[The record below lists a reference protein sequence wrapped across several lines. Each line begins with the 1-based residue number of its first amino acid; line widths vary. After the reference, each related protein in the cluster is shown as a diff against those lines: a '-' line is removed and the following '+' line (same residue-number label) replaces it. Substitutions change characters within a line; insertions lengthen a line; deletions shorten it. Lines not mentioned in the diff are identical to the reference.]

1 MALKNIN
8 LSFLA
13 AFVLVFISVNVF
25 STDNKTFTPGYYWV
39 SFTDKDNSPYDLAN
53 PEEFLSDESIQRR
66 IKFGIG
72 FNELDLP
79 VTPSY
84 ITEISAFGTVLYSS
98 KWFNAVLMK
107 ITSNENFAAV
117 FNLTFFQY
125 IEFMKPLDITKDER
139 TNKEQLSQ
147 LESRNFFAELSHYM
161 HNYGSYS
168 LMQPFNDYGYMEDQ
182 IALLNGDKL
191 NDEGFYGN
199 GVLIALMDAGYT
211 NVDEL
216 SAFTH
221 LWDTGNIAGYLD
233 LVDDYETVFDSH
245 QHGTMVLSV
254 MAANLPG
261 QAKAAATEA
270 TYLLYRTEDAKTEYR
285 IEECNWLKG
294 VELADSAG
302 AYIINSSLGYSV
314 FDDDSQSYTYQDLDG
329 LTTIA
334 ARAANI
340 ADDKGMLVFNSA
352 GNYGNQSWMY
362 IGTPADSF
370 GAVAVGATDLSGE
383 LAGFS
388 SIGPS
393 ADGRI
398 KPELVAP
405 GHNIT
410 VINSDGIISNA
421 SGTSFS
427 SPILASVAACLWEA
441 FPDRSNEDIKNAII
455 NSADNYQSPDNY
467 YGYGMPDFQLAK
479 IILENEFSHT
489 PNQLAFNNK
498 LRIYPNPVNEFSY
511 ILMFADVAENV
522 DIAIFDTRG
531 QLVQD
536 INSVDLFTGLNKIYP
551 FEYFNR
557 LSQGLYVIQ
566 ISTKDEKYLVK
577 AVKSN

>member
-1 MALKNIN
+1 MALKNTN
-8 LSFLA
+8 LSFLVA
-13 AFVLVFISVNVF
+13 IVLVFISAIVF
-25 STDNKTFTPGYYWV
+25 SNDKKTFTPGYYWV
-39 SFTDKDNSPYDLAN
+39 SFTDKNNSPYDLSN
-53 PEEFLSDESIQRR
+53 PEDFLSDEAIQRR
-66 IKFGIG
+66 IKFGIML
-72 FNELDLP
+72 NELDLP

-84 ITEISAFGTVLYSS
+84 ITEISSFGTVLYSS

-107 ITSNENFAAV
+107 ITSSENYDAV
-117 FNLTFFQY
+117 FSLTFFQD

-147 LESRNFFAELSHYM
+147 LESRNFFAELSLHM

-191 NDEGFYGN
+191 NNEGFFGN

-221 LWDTGNIAGYLD
+221 LWESGNIAGYLD

-511 ILMFADVAENV
+511 ILMFSDVAKNV
-522 DIAIFDTRG
+522 DISIFDTRG

-536 INSVDLFTGLNKIYP
+536 INSVQLITGLNKIYP
-551 FEYFNR
+551 FEYFNS